1 MIANLD
7 PPAEERLQTLLREL
21 PAAAPILDLLL
32 TDPEPF
38 SLGGGRAAEPEFSAL
53 RPVQGRP
60 NRAVIKLFRI
70 ADGPL
75 VGRIAL
81 FFYKKSQIPFSRDR
95 HSYGAAVLPERDAD
109 PAELRSWVQ
118 FAGGG
123 FDPQTRPSKLRL
135 ALTFTVPD

>member
-7 PPAEERLQTLLREL
+7 PHTSERLETLRGEL
-21 PAAAPILDLLL
+21 PAAAPILDLLM

-38 SLGGGRAAEPEFSAL
+38 SLGGGSNGPEFSAL

-95 HSYGAAVLPERDAD
+95 HSYGAAVLPERDPDA
-109 PAELRSWVQ
+109 AELRSWVQ

-123 FDPQTRPSKLRL
+123 FDPQARPPKLRL